1 MSTKLSPTR
10 RTLQKPTQGDTLLG
24 CLVRLYGKSVDEI
37 ANELKVSRT
46 AVLSWANGSNVPR
59 EAHAKKLSALFGHLS
74 VSALLQPADPSKL
87 VLLLNP
93 TNAKCKCGRTIRI

>member
-1 MSTKLSPTR
+1 M
-10 RTLQKPTQGDTLLG
+10 G

-59 EAHAKKLSALFGHLS
+59 EAHANKLSAIFGGLS
-74 VSALLQPADPSKL
+74 IASLLQPADPSKM

-93 TNAKCKCGRTIRI
+93 TDAKCKCGRTIRI